1 MNHILHRNRI
11 TEIRI
16 QFYFLIRKK
25 KKKTSPAVVH
35 GNAKETELPKNKLP
49 IKKTKHNRRIEGTN
63 EETRGREK
71 YGGRVTNNIILIKKK
86 KIESQ
91 DGGRC
96 DRSLDP
102 ARICQPIL
110 HRAAAVF
117 LITSKLSL

>member
-86 KIESQ
+86 KLRVKMAAGAIDHWTQRGFVS
-91 DGGRC
+91 RFFT
-96 DRSLDP
+96 
-102 ARICQPIL
+102 ARL
-110 HRAAAVF
+110 LF
-117 LITSKLSL
+117 S